1 MVDGWPPYLA
11 ALGEVRNQCGT
22 LFRVVP
28 MMKQEIAAVSEM
40 AQAGRPD
47 GLLLLAALTFG
58 HDWIEYPAPGAFP
71 MPCVGCTR
79 PLAGQPRSY
88 GMVVPDVPEPTIA
101 VALAVC
107 PTCGP
112 DPESIIS
119 AVRPCL
125 RIFWPDLRRIT
136 IAGPGGRA

>member
-1 MVDGWPPYLA
+1 M
-11 ALGEVRNQCGT
+11 
-22 LFRVVP
+22 FRVVP
-28 MMKQEIAAVSEM
+28 LMKQEIAAVSEG
-40 AQAGRPD
+40 AQAGRSD
-47 GLLLLAALTFG
+47 ALLLLAALTFG
-58 HDWIEYPAPGAFP
+58 HHWIECPPAGALP

-88 GMVVPDVPEPTIA
+88 AMVVPDVSEPTIA

-125 RIFWPDLRRIT
+125 RIFWPDLRRIAIT
-136 IAGPGGRA
+136 GPGGRA